1 MKTIMYIALFAFV
14 ASIPKA
20 FNGGLNLNS
29 YQQEIP
35 KTKVDSAIVL
45 ATKFEKKIDKK
56 IMKKISNTNSKIDSL
71 EEVVRLQKI
80 EIRKYKKLLRNGK

>member
-1 MKTIMYIALFAFV
+1 MYIALFAFI
-14 ASIPKA
+14 ASIPQA
-20 FNGGLNLNS
+20 FKVESL
-29 YQQEIP
+29 QQEPP

-56 IMKKISNTNSKIDSL
+56 LMRKISNTNSKIDSL

-80 EIRKYKKLLRNGK
+80 EIRKYKKLLKSKK